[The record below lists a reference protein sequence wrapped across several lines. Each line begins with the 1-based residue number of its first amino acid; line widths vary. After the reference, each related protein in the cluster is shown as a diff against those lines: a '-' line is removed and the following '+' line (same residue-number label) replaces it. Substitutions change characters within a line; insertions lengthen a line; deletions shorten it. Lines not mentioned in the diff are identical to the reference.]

1 MGGFGTAKSEEKQ
14 AAKPKSQ
21 ADRFAELR
29 EELEHLKTI
38 KPVSHVFCG
47 LIGYENSAKTGVVVD
62 ALMSNQEAIDNGD
75 MLWVLDF
82 DGGASAT
89 RTGHYKNAENIR
101 IWDPVVMQPNAVT
114 AFDYPATHDR
124 VLSIAQ
130 FALEHAKNQSR
141 KGYEGP
147 KIWGF
152 LVTAVDVF
160 DDICVANMKIT
171 DLGTAKDGIE
181 AANPT
186 KLVGNQW
193 NWTLRSTRFHQL
205 TYICK
210 EMVKYGVNVFY
221 ETHLK
226 EARDDKGNII
236 AGVEGPP
243 VWEKTTPNHLNQ
255 IIRCRR
261 EEVLDDDGKLIAT
274 DFTAKVEKC
283 KTNSTLQGYT
293 ETVLR
298 TTTKDRKAEWKGFSP
313 LRKMEL

>member
-1 MGGFGTAKSEEKQ
+1 
-14 AAKPKSQ
+14 
-21 ADRFAELR
+21 
-29 EELEHLKTI
+29 
-38 KPVSHVFCG
+38 
-47 LIGYENSAKTGVVVD
+47 
-62 ALMSNQEAIDNGD
+62 
-75 MLWVLDF
+75 
-82 DGGASAT
+82 
-89 RTGHYKNAENIR
+89 
-101 IWDPVVMQPNAVT
+101 
-114 AFDYPATHDR
+114 
-124 VLSIAQ
+124 
-130 FALEHAKNQSR
+130 
-141 KGYEGP
+141 
-147 KIWGF
+147 
-152 LVTAVDVF
+152 
-160 DDICVANMKIT
+160 MKIT

-243 VWEKTTPNHLNQ
+243 VWEKPTPHHLKQ

-283 KTNSTLQGYT
+283 
-293 ETVLR
+293 
-298 TTTKDRKAEWKGFSP
+298 
-313 LRKMEL
+313 